1 MKLYPQLLRGVVL
14 PFMSKVKGKPLTGYV
29 TEYSNN
35 LKKSPEALQQLQ
47 WQALTRLLNHA
58 FEQCPFYRERWQNA
72 GIDDIR
78 TVDSMKQFQ
87 QLPILTKD
95 DIRQNY
101 QQLR

>member
-14 PFMSKVKGKPLTGYV
+14 PFMSKVKGKPLSGYV
-29 TEYSNN
+29 TEYSRN

-47 WQALTRLLNHA
+47 WQALTRLLDHA
-58 FEQCPFYRERWQNA
+58 FEQCPFYRERLQNA

-78 TVDSMKQFQ
+78 TVDSMQQFR

-101 QQLR
+101 QL